1 MQEAESVDKERYKVL
16 SECLVLMEAQKRMMS
31 KNQACQIAKDG
42 YEQAFEDVEQNICVL
57 RAMLREVRYGS

>member
-1 MQEAESVDKERYKVL
+1 MDKERYRVL

-31 KNQACQIAKDG
+31 RNEANLLPKEG
-42 YEQAFEDVEQNICVL
+42 YERPFADIEQNLCVL